1 MLIFIEYAQC
11 LSLPYIISRIQ
22 WRITMVQSKIIDFH
36 RNRVAIQTEAAGD
49 LLYMYLCNCIQG
61 TLCLEQVLGFCCK
74 YDEMCK
80 VYVMNVI
87 VFCLLNE
94 SQTNDRSPTI
104 CGRPLL
110 FFFHFFSFIQNNL
123 IQYGNRS
130 NLKNRCIKKRHF
142 NDEWYAAKGMETFSI
157 HHSFWIF

>member
-22 WRITMVQSKIIDFH
+22 WRIIMVQSKIIDFH
-36 RNRVAIQTEAAGD
+36 RNRVAIPTEAAGD

-104 CGRPLL
+104 CSRPLL
-110 FFFHFFSFIQNNL
+110 FFFPLLFLHTKQFDPIWKQIQP
-123 IQYGNRS
+123 QKS
-130 NLKNRCIKKRHF
+130 MHKEAPF
-142 NDEWYAAKGMETFSI
+142 Q
-157 HHSFWIF
+157 